1 MQKIAWKVA
10 LVLVILVVCAWSLY
24 PPEQKM
30 RLGRDLQGGTSLI
43 YLVTI
48 PEGVGDKAGVLAQT
62 ITVLKDRINPTGVLD
77 ISMQPLGID
86 RIEIVM
92 PLPNE
97 QVLALRKQYID
108 ALAELTRMAQVRPID
123 LDEALRFHRA
133 VEAFGAGSPERAKQI
148 EALQSAY
155 NDWQAKQKELDDAKT
170 AGAPSDQLTQLEQDV
185 AQAELA
191 FGDLRD
197 AALKTNL
204 EQARVSR
211 ALALSNK
218 REIKHDDLDKPVL
231 DKNGVEVTTD
241 SPRAVALASLKSEF
255 PHLSAQIDKTIA
267 AFDTYQSKRVALDD
281 PEDLM
286 RLLRGAGV
294 LEFRIAVRPNNPEG
308 VSIEQM
314 KEQLKQAG
322 PNNTD
327 STVARWFPINDPKQW
342 TKDKP
347 SALAAMETNP
357 EGFFANRGLV
367 GAKYEGQFYLLLYIT
382 RNASMTHDADTQ
394 WTVESTGV
402 AQDQIGR
409 PAVSF
414 HLDNTGGNL
423 MNRLTGQHLQQPMA
437 IVLDGQVYSAPN
449 INSQIGKSGIIEG
462 DFSKPELD
470 YLTRVLAAG
479 ALSAR
484 LSDHPIAINTL
495 GPSIGA
501 DNLHSGLKACFW
513 SIIAVSLFMMIYYFQ
528 AGLVAIIAMGAN
540 AIMIFGVMAL
550 IQGTFTL
557 PGLAGIALT
566 LCTAVDANILI
577 YERIREELATGEVD
591 LRGAIRLGYKR
602 AMSTILDANVT
613 NLIVCV
619 ALMKT
624 ATTEVKGF
632 ALTLMIGILGT
643 LFCALFM
650 TRLIYTIA
658 TDIFGMKRM
667 PMLATTVPA
676 VRRFL
681 EPNLNWIGLR
691 KFFIPLSAGLVLIS
705 LILIGARGTAIFD
718 TEFRGGMSATM
729 HTAFVAPGE
738 RKMLKQT
745 DVKERVR
752 AIGHRADSNPPSEE
766 REVLR
771 EMRDADVLTVGETHL
786 ENGAIT
792 ASGFQVKVSSPPNV
806 SETGTY
812 KDIVV
817 KAIVNEFGP
826 ELDVTRPL
834 QFTGVG
840 SADHINHTFR
850 ITSDVLGK
858 VINRPQYTQ
867 LVGNDKGGVAIVVD
881 NITPPTGIE
890 DIIERVKKMRSQP
903 DFQDAAERH
912 VDVIPLEPAEPGNLA
927 SGFKS
932 VAILVSDPQLNYA
945 KVGFE
950 QWDTHLAK
958 REWQLVS
965 DALARPAALEQVS
978 EFSPAVATTL
988 RANAA
993 VAVALSLL
1001 GILVYIWIRF
1011 GSLRYSAGA
1020 VIALLHDA
1028 AIGVGAVALSQL
1040 IGETAFGKALLIQPF
1055 HIELSVVAAVLT
1067 LMGYSLNDTIVVLDR
1082 IRENRGKLQ
1091 FPTAETVNRSINQ
1104 TFSRTTLT
1112 SLTIFISLIIMYVVG
1127 GTGIRA
1133 FSYVM
1138 LVGMLVG
1145 TYSSIAIAA
1154 PMVFKGHDDS
1164 APKKKVAT
1172 ETRQLEAQ
1180 PAPV

>member
-1 MQKIAWKVA
+1 MQNIVWKV
-10 LVLVILVVCAWSLY
+10 VLVVLILVACAWSLY

-43 YLVTI
+43 YLVNI
-48 PEGVGDKAGVLAQT
+48 PESVGDKAGVLNQT
-62 ITVLKDRINPTGVLD
+62 ISVLKDRINPTGVLD

-97 QVLALRKQYID
+97 QVLGLRKQYTD

-123 LDEALRFHRA
+123 LDEALRFNRA
-133 VEAFGAGSPERAKQI
+133 VQAFGAGGAERAAQM
-148 EALQSAY
+148 EALQNAY
-155 NDWQAKQKELDDAKT
+155 NQWQAKQKLLSDATT
-170 AGAPSDQLTQLEQDV
+170 AGAAPEEINKLEQDV
-185 AQAELA
+185 AEAELA
-191 FGDLRD
+191 FNDLRD

-204 EQARVSR
+204 DQARVSR

-218 REIKHDDLDKPVL
+218 RELKKDEQGKQVVDEKGAD
-231 DKNGVEVTTD
+231 VTTD
-241 SPRAVALASLKSEF
+241 SPRAIALASLRSEF
-255 PHLSAQIDKTIA
+255 PHLAQQLDKTVA
-267 AFDTYQSKRVALDD
+267 AYEEYQKKRTALDD

-294 LEFRIAVRPNNPEG
+294 LEFHIAVQPNNPNG
-308 VSIEQM
+308 VSIESM
-314 KEQLKQAG
+314 KDQLKQAG
-322 PNNTD
+322 PDNTD
-327 STVARWFPINDPKQW
+327 STVAHWYPINDPKQW
-342 TKDKP
+342 TKDTP
-347 SALAAMETNP
+347 AALAAMESNT
-357 EGFFANRGLV
+357 ESFFTSRGLV

-382 RNASMTHDADTQ
+382 PNASMTHDASTQ
-394 WTVESTGV
+394 WTVESTGIS
-402 AQDQIGR
+402 QDQIGR
-409 PAVSF
+409 PAVAF
-414 HLDNTGGNL
+414 HLDNTGGNM

-437 IVLDGQVYSAPN
+437 IVLDNQVYSAPN
-449 INSQIGKSGIIEG
+449 INGQIGKSGIIEG
-462 DFSKPELD
+462 EFSKAELD

-495 GPSIGA
+495 GPSLGA

-540 AIMIFGVMAL
+540 AIMIFGVMAM

-658 TDIFGMKRM
+658 TEIFGMKRM

-676 VRRFL
+676 VRRLL

-691 KFFIPLSAGLVLIS
+691 KVFIPLSAGLVLIS
-705 LILIGARGTAIFD
+705 LILIGTRGTAIFD

-729 HTAFVAPGE
+729 HTAFVDQGL
-738 RKMLKQT
+738 RKMLKQVQ
-745 DVKERVR
+745 VKERVR
-752 AIGHRADSNPPSEE
+752 EIGRKAESMPPAEQ
-766 REVLR
+766 REVLG
-771 EMRDADVLTVGETHL
+771 EVRDADVLTVGETRLDH
-786 ENGAIT
+786 GAIT

-817 KAIVNEFGP
+817 KAIVTEFGSD
-826 ELDVTRPL
+826 LDVTRPL
-834 QFTGVG
+834 QFAGVG
-840 SADHINHTFR
+840 STDHIQHTFP
-850 ITSDVLGK
+850 ITSDTLGK
-858 VINRPQYTQ
+858 VINRPQYRQ
-867 LVGNDKGGVAIVVD
+867 PVGNDLGGVAIVLED
-881 NITPPTGIE
+881 ITPPTTVD
-890 DIIERVKKMRSQP
+890 DITQRIAKMRGQP
-903 DFQDAAERH
+903 DFSDAASRKPEII
-912 VDVIPLEPAEPGNLA
+912 DLEPADPANPA

-932 VAILVSDPQLNYA
+932 VAVLVSDPNLNYS

-1028 AIGVGAVALSQL
+1028 CIGVGAVALSQL
-1040 IGETAFGKALLIQPF
+1040 IGDSAFGKSLLIQPF

-1138 LVGMLVG
+1138 LVGMFVG

-1154 PMVFKGHDDS
+1154 PMVFKGHDDT

-1172 ETRQLEAQ
+1172 ETLQLEPQ
-1180 PAPV
+1180 PAPA